1 MDKGLK
7 KNILGKKKVLENTAI
22 QLKKEFIGLDHIIDE
37 IIDNISSWFLFPE
50 VQLRPLV
57 INLWGMTGTGKTA
70 LVKRIAELI
79 EFEKSFLHIDSGEF
93 GNNSDVWLKTMISE
107 DLAHYHEKEVIVCL
121 DEFQFARTI
130 DENGNE
136 IEKDKLR
143 IVWEII
149 DSGKFYYNAAPN
161 QYTIKKLVKLLDLMG
176 ECLNKGIEIKNG
188 KVISNFED
196 FTLLFKGFSLYYY
209 SDNKKKPK
217 KNYFISNEFISTIYD
232 LVQNDYRT
240 RLQLIE
246 QIKQFSFEDLFRFVY
261 ETMTREGALRQMDLS
276 KSLIF
281 IIGNLDEAYY
291 MSSVINPD
299 ISANDFYKETLKI
312 SISEVKSA
320 LQNRFRNEQVA
331 RLGNNH
337 VIYPSFNETNY
348 LKFINMKL
356 TAVKDFIFEKFGN
369 MIHFDQ
375 SVIDIIYAEG
385 VFPTQGVRPVLTTIG
400 NLIESYASNLLT
412 DLMSYG
418 IIPDSIE
425 WSFQNEEYLIKG
437 FTNDKSLVFEKKYPV
452 NLKVNSLRKSKNDDV
467 QAHIAVHES
476 GHAVIAALAT
486 RILPELVVTQT
497 VDNHS
502 AGFCQVRRPDGLRT
516 KKLMRQEIMIAL
528 GGFLAEKMIF
538 GDDQTS
544 TGVSEDIQRASAL
557 ANEAIKN
564 FGMGYEPIKISVKD
578 ADYNDEFFYSDEHG
592 QQAFYFFKEAE
603 KEAVKLL
610 EENKLLLLKM
620 SEYLTV
626 NSRINKKKIES
637 FCMKYTKESWVNTT
651 GFIEPEQ
658 YYLFKETIQ
667 EQINRLEK

>member
-1 MDKGLK
+1 MNNELK
-7 KNILGKKKVLENTAI
+7 EYILGQKKVLENTAT

-70 LVKRIAELI
+70 LVKRISELLQ
-79 EFEKSFLHIDSGEF
+79 FEKSFLHIDSGEF
-93 GNNSDVWLKTMISE
+93 GNNSDVWLKTMLSE

-176 ECLNKGIEIKNG
+176 ECLNKGVEIQEG
-188 KVISNFED
+188 KIITNYED
-196 FTLLFKGFSLYYY
+196 FTNLFKGFTLYYY
-209 SDNKKKPK
+209 ANDKKKQK
-217 KNYFISNEFISTIYD
+217 KSYFISNEFISTIYE
-232 LVQNDYRT
+232 LVESEYIT
-240 RLQLIE
+240 RLKLIE
-246 QIKQFSFEDLFRFVY
+246 KIKGFTFQELFRFVY
-261 ETMTREGALRQMDLS
+261 EIMTREGALKLMDLS
-276 KSLIF
+276 KSLVF

-299 ISANDFYKETLKI
+299 ISANDFHKETLKI
-312 SISEVKSA
+312 SISDVKSA

-337 VIYPSFNETNY
+337 IIYPSFNEENY
-348 LKFINMKL
+348 IKFIDMKL
-356 TAVKDFIFEKFGN
+356 TAVKEFILEKFGN
-369 MIHFDQ
+369 IIHFDQ
-375 SVIDIIYAEG
+375 SVIDIVYAEG

-412 DLMSYG
+412 DLISHG
-418 IIPDSIE
+418 VAPARIE
-425 WSFQNEEYLIKG
+425 WSYQNEEYLIKG
-437 FTNDKSLVFEKKYPV
+437 FANDNALIFEKKYSV

-476 GHAVIAALAT
+476 GHALVAALAT
-486 RILPELVVTQT
+486 RILPELIVTQT

-502 AGFCQVRRPDGLRT
+502 AGFCQVRRPEGLRT
-516 KKLMRQEIMIAL
+516 KKLTREEIMIAL

-538 GDDQTS
+538 GEDQTS
-544 TGVSEDIQRASAL
+544 TGVSEDIQRASTL

-578 ADYNDEFFYSDEHG
+578 AEYNDQFFYSDEHG

-603 KEAVKLL
+603 REAIKLL
-610 EENKLLLLKM
+610 EKNKMLLLKM
-620 SEYLTV
+620 SEYLTT
-626 NSRINKKKIES
+626 NSRMHQKEIRK
-637 FCMKYTKESWVNTT
+637 FCEKYSQESWVNID

-667 EQINRLEK
+667 EQIARLEK